1 MKDDSLNDTQF
12 TRDVLDIAQAE
23 MNKAAREFHAPLADS
38 VGKPISTL
46 AMMDKALAEIAS
58 YKYDRD
64 YTANAYGR
72 EVWNEAIEAAAIEA
86 QGGWLNSDEIRKLKK

>member
-23 MNKAAREFHAPLADS
+23 MDKAAREFHAPLAES
-38 VGKPISTL
+38 VGKPISTTK
-46 AMMDKALAEIAS
+46 MMEKALAEIA

-64 YTANAYGR
+64 YTANAYR
-72 EVWNEAIEAAAIEA
+72 EVWNEAIEAAAGAIDDRLLWSKE
-86 QGGWLNSDEIRKLKK
+86 QIRKLKK